1 MRNLH
6 GEKDSV
12 LTRGGLSRDR
22 QTVVTTKREESAEA
36 IVARAVPSEGP
47 NLTTF
52 NVRKLRRDLK
62 NYRKQ
67 RKPGAGGSETER
79 KRALHARSRGQIDT
93 QTENVN

>member
-6 GEKDSV
+6 GKKDSV

-22 QTVVTTKREESAEA
+22 QIVVTTKWEESAEA

-52 NVRKLRRDLK
+52 NVRELQRR
-62 NYRKQ
+62 
-67 RKPGAGGSETER
+67 P
-79 KRALHARSRGQIDT
+79 
-93 QTENVN
+93 